1 MNGIRESELKS
12 FIHVDKNDAIAT
24 IDHRPHV
31 FKVRAISFV
40 FSLGPTWKK
49 FEWNMSMDWKP
60 ISAMHIH
67 VIRSP
72 TVIFLFSNA

>member
-1 MNGIRESELKS
+1 MRASLVKS
-12 FIHVDKNDAIAT
+12 LTHVDTNDATAT
-24 IDHRPHV
+24 IPHRVHV

-60 ISAMHIH
+60 ISAMHIQ